1 MAEIICKGCGAS
13 NYVKNGYVRGLQ
25 RYRCKECGCNFTAT
39 APRGKPAAM
48 KALAL
53 LLYAMANVSFGS
65 IARLLKVSDV
75 AVLKWV
81 RAEARKLPEPEP
93 SGHIAIVTLD
103 EMWHFLKKKT
113 NKLWLW
119 RAYDPVQRRTIAW
132 VLGDRDDATPAC
144 AGAGYVKGFSIKS
157 AWPDASSSP
166 TTGKA
171 ITASS
176 PKTSSLPAR
185 T

>member
-13 NYVKNGYVRGLQ
+13 DYVKNGYVRGLQ

-48 KALAL
+48 KALAV
-53 LLYAMANVSFGS
+53 LLYAMANVSFCS

-81 RAEARKLPEPEP
+81 RAKARKRPEPEP

-103 EMWHFLKKKT
+103 EMWHFLKKRPT
-113 NKLWLW
+113 SSGSGGRMILCSSE
-119 RAYDPVQRRTIAW
+119 RSPGFW
-132 VLGDRDDATPAC
+132 VSVTMPH
-144 AGAGYVKGFSIKS
+144 VNGFSIKS

-176 PKTSSLPAR
+176 PKTSSSPAR

>member
-13 NYVKNGYVRGLQ
+13 DYVKNGYVRGLQ

-48 KALAL
+48 KALAV
-53 LLYAMANVSFGS
+53 LLYAMANVSFCS
-65 IARLLKVSDV
+65 TARLLKVSDV

-103 EMWHFLKKKT
+103 EMWHFL
-113 NKLWLW
+113 LS
-119 RAYDPVQRRTIAW
+119 RAVGWSIPLSLILSPGSFFCPGSA
-132 VLGDRDDATPAC
+132 LGRHLMGLDKEQVGQSKNAQWQGPA
-144 AGAGYVKGFSIKS
+144 KMSS
-157 AWPDASSSP
+157 A
-166 TTGKA
+166 
-171 ITASS
+171 
-176 PKTSSLPAR
+176 
-185 T
+185 